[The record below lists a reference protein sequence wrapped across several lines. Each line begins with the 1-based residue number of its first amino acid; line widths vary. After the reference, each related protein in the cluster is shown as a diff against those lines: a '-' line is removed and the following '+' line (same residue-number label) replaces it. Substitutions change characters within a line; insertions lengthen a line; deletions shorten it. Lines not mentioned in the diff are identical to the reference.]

1 MGSKTPL
8 PIRSRPGG
16 GEQAR
21 WSAALAALPERLARA
36 APAFVPEGEPFRT
49 AKCILTYGHYEGV
62 PAVAKLLGPRE
73 GPWRWYFE
81 RELALYRAF
90 ASEAPPVRA
99 PALFAASEV
108 EGALVLERLRGAP
121 LCETRAARGPLPPG
135 SLHAL
140 LDSLDRWRA
149 VDLSAP
155 AYASCAIEPSTDVRD
170 ALRARLLEDPSA
182 PLRWITDGLAWA
194 ARRAL
199 LPPSVAELAL
209 DALEAHPATRPCHG
223 DLLLRNVLWL
233 EDPEA
238 SPRLAWIDW
247 ECAGLHAEGWD
258 LGLLWVNVSEQDRDA
273 VASCA
278 RSLGN
283 SLAFR
288 AWAACALFAC
298 ARERLY
304 RSRGRTAPEDVRE
317 RSLTGSV
324 EQLGAWLAE
333 R

>member
-1 MGSKTPL
+1 M
-8 PIRSRPGG
+8 
-16 GEQAR
+16 
-21 WSAALAALPERLARA
+21 
-36 APAFVPEGEPFRT
+36 
-49 AKCILTYGHYEGV
+49 LTYGHHEGR

-73 GPWRWYFE
+73 GPWRWYFA

-90 ASEAPPVRA
+90 ASEPPRVRA
-99 PALFAASEV
+99 PALFAASEA

-121 LCETRAARGPLPPG
+121 LCETRAARGPLPSG
-135 SLHAL
+135 ALDAL

-155 AYASCAIEPSTDVRD
+155 RYTSCSIEPSPAERA

-182 PLRWITDGLAWA
+182 PLRWITEGLAWA
-194 ARRAL
+194 ARREL
-199 LPPSVAELAL
+199 LPSSVTTLAL

-233 EDPEA
+233 EDPTER
-238 SPRLAWIDW
+238 SRLAWIDW

-258 LGLLWVNVSEQDRDA
+258 LGLLWVNVPEEDQNT
-273 VASCA
+273 VAA
-278 RSLGN
+278 RARMLGD

-304 RSRGRTAPEDVRE
+304 RSRGRGAPEDART
-317 RSLTGSV
+317 RALTASV
-324 EQLGAWLAE
+324 DTLGAWLAE